1 MKRFVIVNT
10 IISSY
15 LLNLEQSNGGRIYNM
30 SNIFVSWSKAKSREF
45 ALEIKYLIESLDP
58 HSNVF
63 MSEENISAGEK
74 VQEKI
79 IKKIEECDLLLL
91 CFTKENKPDSKP
103 N

>member
-1 MKRFVIVNT
+1 M
-10 IISSY
+10 
-15 LLNLEQSNGGRIYNM
+15 EGRIYNM

-45 ALEIKYLIESLDP
+45 ALEIKYLMESLDP

-79 IKKIEECDLLLL
+79 IKKLKNVIYYYFALPKKIKNHHGYSMKQDLLV
-91 CFTKENKPDSKP
+91 D
-103 N
+103 